1 MKIKM
6 NNKRSL
12 ISGEV
17 IMFIPQ
23 IIFLI
28 AVLFAFVILVK
39 SLIVTAID
47 VRPVDASILVERM
60 LFTKN
65 GISYYD
71 EGLERLY
78 PGVIDLEKFKD
89 ISGKTDRI
97 YTLEEEARSKLD
109 EEVISY
115 GSDSFLIAANLTL
128 TQQGG
133 ERISAYYNKKWY
145 DRWKPKALICVS
157 GPGAPRRFTKTRNV
171 LIRDVITDTI
181 SHGTLRFDILS

>member
-39 SLIVTAID
+39 SLVVTAID

-60 LFTKN
+60 LFSRN

-71 EGLERLY
+71 EGIGRLY
-78 PGVIDLEKFKD
+78 PGIIDLGKFKE
-89 ISGKTDRI
+89 ISGQTDRS
-97 YTLEEEARSKLD
+97 YTLEEDARSDLD

-128 TQQGG
+128 TLEGG
-133 ERISAYYNKKWY
+133 ERISAYYNKKWF
-145 DRWKPKALICVS
+145 DRWKPRTIISLC
-157 GPGAPRRFTKTRNV
+157 GPGAVRQFIKTRNV
-171 LIRDVITDTI
+171 LVKEGDTI
-181 SHGTLRFDILS
+181 SYGSLIF